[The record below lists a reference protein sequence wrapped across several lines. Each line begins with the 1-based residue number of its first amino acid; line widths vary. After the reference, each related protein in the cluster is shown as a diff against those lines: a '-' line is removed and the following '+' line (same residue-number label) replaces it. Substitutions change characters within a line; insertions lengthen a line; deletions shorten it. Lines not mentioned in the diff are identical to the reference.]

1 MEGNEQSDLREI
13 TAFFEAMK
21 VMQCCPLHHYSHGIV
36 APDFNVPSTALGHLR
51 THAGI
56 VKLQLSLSLSYTH
69 THTDLNT
76 IKNILFPMSL
86 PQIFITHIHIGI
98 NRINSYQD
106 SRGYSEAP
114 SLSLSYTQT
123 QT

>member
-13 TAFFEAMK
+13 TAFFEATK

-69 THTDLNT
+69 TQRLKYNQKYFISYVITT
-76 IKNILFPMSL
+76 NIYYP
-86 PQIFITHIHIGI
+86 
-98 NRINSYQD
+98 
-106 SRGYSEAP
+106 
-114 SLSLSYTQT
+114 YTYWHK
-123 QT
+123 